1 MSEYWLISAPGD
13 KTCQQ
18 TWETMNNVTSKQNNL
33 CENFKFHIPDL
44 KVGTLDQL
52 VGLSDDLGKLDGYV
66 ETITRKVASYLGDVL
81 EDQRDKL
88 YENLLANNSDL
99 TVYITRFQ
107 WDMAKYPTKQSLRNI
122 ADIISKQ
129 VGQIDAD
136 LKTKSAAYNNLK
148 GNLQNL
154 EKKQTGSLLT
164 RNLADLVKK
173 EHFILDSEY
182 LTTLLVIVPKAI
194 VQDWHSNYEKITDMI
209 VPRSSTLI
217 TQDGEFCLFNVHL
230 FKKVVD
236 EFKLHAREKKFV
248 VRDFTY
254 NEEELLA
261 GKNEITK
268 LVTDKKKQFG
278 PLVRWLKVNFS
289 ECFCAWIHVKAL
301 RVFVESVLRYG
312 LPVNFQAI
320 LIHPNKKSTK
330 RLRDVL
336 NQLYGHLDGSS
347 GASSAG
353 QNDNVDIPG
362 LGFGQSEYFPYVYYK
377 LNVDMIESKV

>member
-18 TWETMNNVTSKQNNL
+18 TWEMMNNLTSKQNNL

-52 VGLSDDLGKLDGYV
+52 VGLSDDLGKLDAYV
-66 ETITRKVASYLGDVL
+66 EQSTRKIAAYLGDVL

-88 YENLLANNSDL
+88 YENLQANNNDL
-99 TVYITRFQ
+99 TTYITRFQ
-107 WDMAKYPTKQSLRNI
+107 WDLAKYPTKQSLRNI

-164 RNLADLVKK
+164 RNLADLVKR

-182 LTTLLVIVPKAI
+182 LTTLLVIVPKQM
-194 VQDWHSNYEKITDMI
+194 VNDWNTNYEKITDMI
-209 VPRSSTLI
+209 VPRSSQLI
-217 TQDGEFCLFNVHL
+217 TQDNDYALCTVTL

-236 EFKLHAREKKFV
+236 EFKLHARERKFV
-248 VRDFTY
+248 VREFTY
-254 NEEELLA
+254 NEEELAA

-320 LIHPNKKSTK
+320 LIHPNKKNTK
-330 RLRDVL
+330 RLRDIL
-336 NQLYGHLDGSS
+336 MQLYGHLDGSA
-347 GASSAG
+347 ASSGGNA
-353 QNDNVDIPG
+353 DNVDIPG

-377 LNVDMIESKV
+377 LNIDMVESKV

>member
-18 TWETMNNVTSKQNNL
+18 TWETMNQLTSKQNNL

-52 VGLSDDLGKLDGYV
+52 VGLSDDLGKLDAYV
-66 ETITRKVASYLGDVL
+66 EQTTRKIAAYLGDVL

-88 YENLLANNSDL
+88 YENLQANNTEL
-99 TVYITRFQ
+99 TTYITRFQ
-107 WDMAKYPTKQSLRNI
+107 WDLAKYPTKQSLRNI

-154 EKKQTGSLLT
+154 EKKQSGSLLT

-182 LTTLLVIVPKAI
+182 LTTLLVIVPKANMN
-194 VQDWHSNYEKITDMI
+194 DWNAHYEKITDMI
-209 VPRSSTLI
+209 VPRSSQMI
-217 TQDGEFCLFNVHL
+217 TQDADYALCSVTL

-236 EFKLHAREKKFV
+236 EFKLHARERKFV
-248 VRDFTY
+248 VREFVY
-254 NEEELLA
+254 NEEELAA

-289 ECFCAWIHVKAL
+289 ECFGAWVHVKAL

-336 NQLYGHLDGSS
+336 QQLYGHLDGSA
-347 GASSAG
+347 ASSGGNA
-353 QNDNVDIPG
+353 DNVDIPG

-377 LNVDMIESKV
+377 LNVDMVESKV

>member
-1 MSEYWLISAPGD
+1 MISAPGD
-13 KTCQQ
+13 KTMQQ

-52 VGLSDDLGKLDGYV
+52 VGLSDDLGKLDAYV
-66 ETITRKVASYLGDVL
+66 EQTTRKISAYLGDVL

-88 YENLLANNSDL
+88 YENLQANNNDL
-99 TVYITRFQ
+99 TSYITRFQ
-107 WDMAKYPTKQSLRNI
+107 WDLAKYPTKQSLRNI

-182 LTTLLVIVPKAI
+182 LTTLLVIVPKANI
-194 VQDWHSNYEKITDMI
+194 NDWNAHYEKITDMI
-209 VPRSSTLI
+209 VPRSSQLI
-217 TQDGEFCLFNVHL
+217 MQDSDYALVNVTL

-236 EFKLHAREKKFV
+236 EFKLHARERKFV
-248 VRDFTY
+248 VREFVY
-254 NEEELLA
+254 NEEELAA

-320 LIHPNKKSTK
+320 LIHPSKKSTK

-336 NQLYGHLDGSS
+336 QQLYGHLDGS
-347 GASSAG
+347 GSSAG
-353 QNDNVDIPG
+353 GNADNVDIPG

-377 LNVDMIESKV
+377 LNIDMIETKV